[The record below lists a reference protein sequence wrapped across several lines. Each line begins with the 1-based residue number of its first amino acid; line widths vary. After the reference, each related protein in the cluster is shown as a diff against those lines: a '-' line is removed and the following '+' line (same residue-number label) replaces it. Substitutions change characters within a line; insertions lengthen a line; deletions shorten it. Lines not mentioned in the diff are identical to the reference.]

1 VPRDSADRQVD
12 SNRRIVSKL
21 HGVVPG
27 CLVADWITTSLP
39 RSVSLSDPPQMIA
52 LIPAELIAVPGAERS
67 PWAVSD
73 VEKPRQD
80 RGSTIIDFVGLSKHG
95 LALAINRVGL
105 ATDNRAKSA
114 SSLSVVLRFKR
125 RF

>member
-1 VPRDSADRQVD
+1 MLGRGLDHHVVAEVGIAERSATNDRVD
-12 SNRRIVSKL
+12 
-21 HGVVPG
+21 PG
-27 CLVADWITTSLP
+27 RV
-39 RSVSLSDPPQMIA
+39 
-52 LIPAELIAVPGAERS
+52 IAVPGADRS
-67 PWAVSD
+67 PWAASD

-95 LALAINRVGL
+95 LALAMNRVGL